1 MAETAPHTVLLV
13 GNYPPDGQRSMRRF
27 TGLLAEGLRA
37 EGVRV
42 ERFHPPVVV
51 GRLGASGRGFGKWVG
66 YIDKY
71 LLLPFFLRRALRR
84 LRRAHGRVIAHI
96 CDHSNA
102 PYTRWVADG
111 PHLVT
116 CHDLLAVR
124 SALGEVP
131 ENRVRFTGRQ
141 QQAMILRG
149 LRRSQSIV
157 CVSGATRDDLHR
169 LIGARPERSRVIPNV
184 LDAAFIREAADG
196 PEPSEA
202 AERPPEAAGILGDAP
217 YVMHVGGDK
226 WYKNRDAVLALFA
239 RLAAEDER
247 LRLAVVGPEFSGDR
261 LDAAGAGH
269 LASRI
274 HYAEGVDD
282 RGLRALYR
290 NASLLLF
297 PSRMEG
303 FGWPILEAQACGCP
317 AATLDRPPMNEL
329 NALPELRLPAD
340 VDAAD
345 WAERAA
351 RACSAATHATPARRD
366 EMGCRARAFAAR
378 FSPGEAARQYREV
391 YDELAAR
398 TETP

>member
-1 MAETAPHTVLLV
+1 MAESTPHTVLLV

-27 TGLLAEGLRA
+27 TELLARGLREA
-37 EGVRV
+37 GVRV
-42 ERFHPPVVV
+42 ERFHPPAVV
-51 GRLGASGRGFGKWVG
+51 GRLGASGRGFGKWLG
-66 YIDKY
+66 YVDKY
-71 LLLPFFLRRALRR
+71 LLLPFFLRRALGR
-84 LRRAHGRVIAHI
+84 LRRENGPVIAHI

-131 ENRVRFTGRQ
+131 ENRVRFTGRC

-149 LRRSQSIV
+149 LRRSRMTV
-157 CVSGATRDDLHR
+157 CVSEATRDDLHR
-169 LIGARPERSRVIPNV
+169 LLGARPGWTRVIPNV
-184 LDAAFIREAADG
+184 LDDAFIREASDG
-196 PEPSEA
+196 APRP
-202 AERPPEAAGILGDAP
+202 RPVDTPPPESAPPAGTP

-226 WYKNRDAVLALFA
+226 WYKNRAAVLSLFA
-239 RLAAEDER
+239 RLGAENAD
-247 LRLAVVGPEFSGDR
+247 LRLVVVGPAFR
-261 LDAAGAGH
+261 QAQLDAAGAAH

-274 HYAEGVDD
+274 HYAGGVDD
-282 RGLRALYR
+282 PGLRALYR
-290 NASLLLF
+290 GAALLLF

-345 WAERAA
+345 WPERAA
-351 RACSAATHATPARRD
+351 RPCADAINAAPERRD
-366 EMGCRARAFAAR
+366 AMRRQARAFAAH
-378 FSPGEAARQYREV
+378 FTLGEAVRQYREV
-391 YDELAAR
+391 YAELLAQP
-398 TETP
+398 ETP